1 VIPVNAS
8 PTIDVGLV
16 PADLTPAPALV
27 SFDEAKGNL
36 KDSESLSLNPFLK
49 SPRLLFIQGGNVD
62 ESGNAQ
68 RWVFGINKGDVNELR
83 VYDHSGWTIIPWNAT
98 ISSGEI
104 DLNQVV
110 SPDVIFKQIDI
121 QILGTSRD
129 PQQIQR
135 DIELR
140 NGTYTLT
147 VNDGSSSQIM
157 RFNAATGVAIE

>member
-1 VIPVNAS
+1 MA
-8 PTIDVGLV
+8 
-16 PADLTPAPALV
+16 
-27 SFDEAKGNL
+27 
-36 KDSESLSLNPFLK
+36 
-49 SPRLLFIQGGNVD
+49 
-62 ESGNAQ
+62 
-68 RWVFGINKGDVNELR
+68 
-83 VYDHSGWTIIPWNAT
+83 AT

-135 DIELR
+135 DIELI